1 MSPHVKHL
9 LRQHPAATTDLLI
22 AICTEWDVDHPADQS
37 STALSDGFRLPS
49 AAFGNNSRSDPRTA
63 QKPET
68 LDRTSPA
75 VSKPNPQRYFS
86 DYINHASEFIRFLET
101 VAWKRWNQ
109 RVESRLPRSHSQLLD
124 KPLTLDHHKR
134 LEDNEH
140 IQQQVVWNTL
150 LELYLDSDQFSK
162 ETEQSDGRQKALSL
176 LDTIALLPLDPVH
189 AMMLCS
195 HFNFEAG
202 LMSLWQR
209 YGMYEEIARYWKQRM
224 GESANATTQL
234 DGRTPAENL
243 LHYLHMYGP
252 VRPELYPLVLR
263 YVTSS
268 PLILSR
274 HGEEIRDILNTI
286 DCDRIMPPLAV
297 LQLLS
302 RNEVTSVGV
311 IKTWLR
317 TQIEGT
323 AQNLDSV
330 SRPIIDWSQGCV
342 LSDCYI
348 GQAIGTILSYRNR
361 RKIEGDR
368 QLE

>member
-1 MSPHVKHL
+1 VSPHVKHL
-9 LRQHPAATTDLLI
+9 LRRHPEATTELLI
-22 AICTEWDVDHPADQS
+22 AICTEWDTDQPADNR
-37 STALSDGFRLPS
+37 STAPSDGFRLPAAAS
-49 AAFGNNSRSDPRTA
+49 ANDSRSYPRSV
-63 QKPET
+63 QRPESP
-68 LDRTSPA
+68 DRTSPA
-75 VSKPNPQRYFS
+75 ASKPSPQRYFS

-109 RVESRLPRSHSQLLD
+109 RVEARSPRVHSQLLN
-124 KPLTLDHHKR
+124 KPLPLDHHKR
-134 LEDNEH
+134 THDTEH
-140 IQQQVVWNTL
+140 LQQQAVWNTL
-150 LELYLDSDQFSK
+150 LELYLDSETPSEETDQN
-162 ETEQSDGRQKALSL
+162 DGRRKALSL
-176 LDTIALLPLDPVH
+176 LDTIALLPLDPIH

-195 HFNFEAG
+195 HFSFEAG

-209 YGMYEEIARYWKQRM
+209 YGMYEEIARYWKQKM
-224 GESANATTQL
+224 GDSANATTQL

-252 VRPELYPLVLR
+252 VRPQLYPLVLR

-286 DCDRIMPPLAV
+286 DRDHIMPPLAV

-317 TQIEGT
+317 SQIEGT

-330 SRPIIDWSQGCV
+330 SRPITDCY
-342 LSDCYI
+342 SDC
-348 GQAIGTILSYRNR
+348 AL
-361 RKIEGDR
+361 IEFHLG
-368 QLE
+368 